1 MAFLSGLNISASGL
15 TAQRLRLDVAAENLA
30 NMNTTRTEEGGP
42 YLRKMVVFQPITSS
56 SFSDAFNHARQ
67 GAGVVVSE
75 IIEDDSAFKTLY
87 DPTHP
92 DANEE
97 GYVDM
102 PNISNLQET
111 TDAMAATRAYEA
123 NVTAFN
129 ALKAMA
135 SKGLEVGQ

>member
-15 TAQRLRLDVAAENLA
+15 TAQRMRLDVAAENLA

-56 SFSDAFNHARQ
+56 SFSDAFNNARQ